1 MQELI
6 EKALRKASLDIGA
19 LLQENSKVIRADL
32 ETVMM
37 QDSDK
42 PPKFPI
48 TVGIKL
54 CPAGKLIRVKTKI
67 GWGRKSVDEAES
79 DVDAMTPELPG
90 MAQEAKPWRDWNRQR
105 NCRRGQKS
113 NCKYGRQYTPCHRET

>member
-6 EKALRKASLDIGA
+6 EKALRKASIDIDG

-48 TVGIKL
+48 TVSIKL

-67 GWGRKSVDEAES
+67 GWGRKSTDEAEN
-79 DVDAMTPELPG
+79 DVDAMSPELPG
-90 MAQEAKPWRDWNRQR
+90 IGEKAENV
-105 NCRRGQKS
+105 
-113 NCKYGRQYTPCHRET
+113 